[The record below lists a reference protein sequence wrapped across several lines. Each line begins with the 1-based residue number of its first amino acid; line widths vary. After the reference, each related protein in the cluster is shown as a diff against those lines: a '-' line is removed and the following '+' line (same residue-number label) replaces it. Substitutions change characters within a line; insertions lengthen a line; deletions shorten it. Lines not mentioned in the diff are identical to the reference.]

1 MHKTL
6 SHLSLKITLL
16 TFFSGIKANAQIANG
31 DFELFTTCP
40 AQHSRFIGNVSNW
53 VASLGN
59 FAGTP
64 DYFNVCG
71 FKMPEKIVAQNGS
84 GFAGVYMELNNT
96 FTDYKEYFTSQLT
109 SSLQAGV
116 TYTFT
121 FYTAHIYG
129 ASPTS
134 FPPPGNF
141 NYDDLPDA
149 DQGFIGLVFST
160 AAPVAANT
168 VGNLSPRYNSIR
180 NDFGSGR
187 VLIPKSNTNVY
198 GAASRNTWVMVTLQ
212 YTAVGGEQFMTVGQF
227 RPGATS
233 LPAGSGAYYV
243 FDNFSVTSTLP
254 VTFQN
259 FTATKKDNA
268 ILLDWATGS
277 EQNNRG
283 FEVQRS
289 SNGKEWSFLS
299 SIKSKAVNGNS
310 HSKLEYSYV
319 DDMPVNG
326 NNFYRLKQTD
336 LDGRSEYSS
345 VKQLTFDAVKLT
357 YYPNPVE
364 SALFVTGLKQIA
376 TLQLFNAHGH
386 LVRTMPA
393 HSQSSKLVDM
403 TGLPSGTYILK
414 ATGNGGESTNY
425 KIMRK

>member
-1 MHKTL
+1 MYKTL
-6 SHLSLKITLL
+6 SHLSLKIAVL

-84 GFAGVYMELNNT
+84 GYAGAYMEMNNT
-96 FTDYKEYFTSQLT
+96 FTDFKEYFTSQLT
-109 SSLQAGV
+109 GPLQAGV
-116 TYTFT
+116 TYTFS

-134 FPPPGNF
+134 FPPPGNY

-168 VGNLSPRYNSIR
+168 VGNVSPRYNSIR

-227 RPGATS
+227 RPGPTS

-268 ILLDWATGS
+268 ILLDWSTGS
-277 EQNNRG
+277 EQNNRC

-289 SNGKEWSFLS
+289 INGKEWSLLS

-326 NNFYRLKQTD
+326 NNFYRLKQKQTWMAD
-336 LDGRSEYSS
+336 L
-345 VKQLTFDAVKLT
+345 
-357 YYPNPVE
+357 N
-364 SALFVTGLKQIA
+364 IA
-376 TLQLFNAHGH
+376 A
-386 LVRTMPA
+386 
-393 HSQSSKLVDM
+393 
-403 TGLPSGTYILK
+403 
-414 ATGNGGESTNY
+414 
-425 KIMRK
+425 